1 MDFNIL
7 SLEYSSVGLNA
18 NSNPRE
24 LFHSYDSNFG
34 YSGTCVGF
42 NDSSGVTCLLSD
54 TPQNIYLLKIEE
66 KGDDLAIFVGE
77 RDDNTDVTMRLL
89 TTELNVLSKM
99 GFSRLPDSVTASRSA
114 ICPDPGTIP
123 TRNEFN
129 IIKCEELSGIAAPD
143 MEDCLV
149 FEDQRRTQ
157 CVLMRG
163 SVNSVWFKAPD
174 MLCTIQQR
182 ANEFPTVSCTPNI
195 RHMTIPIQSAA
206 EICGSS
212 DALTKIPVMQR
223 DGNIKCVKRGCIS
236 GLC

>member
-1 MDFNIL
+1 MDFNTL
-7 SLEYSSVGLNA
+7 SLEYSSVGFNA

-54 TPQNIYLLKIEE
+54 TPQNIHLLRIEE
-66 KGDDLAIFVGE
+66 KGDALAIFIGE
-77 RDDNTDVTMRLL
+77 RDDNTGVTMRML
-89 TTELNVLSKM
+89 TTELNVLTKM
-99 GFSRLPDSVTASRSA
+99 GFQKLPESTAESRAT
-114 ICPDPGTIP
+114 ICPDPDTIP

-149 FEDQRRTQ
+149 FENQRRTE
-157 CVLMRG
+157 CALTRG
-163 SVNSVWFKAPD
+163 SVDSVWFKAPD

-182 ANEFPTVSCTPNI
+182 ANEFTTVSCTPNI
-195 RHMTIPIQSAA
+195 RHMTIAIQSAG
-206 EICGSS
+206 EICNS
-212 DALTKIPVMQR
+212 LTQIPVLQQ
-223 DGNIKCVKRGCIS
+223 DGNIQCVKRGCIS